1 MYFAVSDDVGE
12 SDLSLA
18 GDMVEGEEKVV
29 AVSQVGRQ
37 FYFHLV
43 FTFQITCLSQL
54 WSSSSSSSL

>member
-43 FTFQITCLSQL
+43 
-54 WSSSSSSSL
+54 

>member
-43 FTFQITCLSQL
+43 FTFIISCLPLL
-54 WSSSSSSSL
+54 WSLTSS